1 MIPRRPLKGLP
12 FTLFVLRAA
21 PARGADVLH
30 PMPPLPAFPTQHI
43 KSKHQPDAI
52 SLCAPQV
59 FLFYMLVR
67 NLFGGGAKAP
77 PPGLA
82 FRPAVTHG
90 DPLSMRVFITEQPE
104 IDLDSVSTRPAWQEL
119 EFSLPLA
126 AEKTQS
132 VTYRPS
138 KVLQA
143 ISWSIHLHH
152 GLLGLHNYTST
163 FLTATSAAHL
173 LLERL
178 LLQKAHTTQTRHSN
192 QHLLHLQLQA
202 VQNNGTLYL
211 HTVFEA
217 SVIEKSEED
226 PLGTP
231 RTLEWIRSWRESP
244 IRIPQEPGRCCTRVL
259 FYASPAPAAARDFLN
274 AEGAYGSR
282 DLVHTSE

>member
-1 MIPRRPLKGLP
+1 
-12 FTLFVLRAA
+12 
-21 PARGADVLH
+21 VLH
-30 PMPPLPAFPTQHI
+30 PMPLPPVCPTQHI
-43 KSKHQPDAI
+43 KSKHQPDAV

-132 VTYRPS
+132 ITYRPS

-152 GLLGLHNYTST
+152 GLLGLHNYTSQPH
-163 FLTATSAAHL
+163 FPDCDPCCSFAA
-173 LLERL
+173 
-178 LLQKAHTTQTRHSN
+178 
-192 QHLLHLQLQA
+192 
-202 VQNNGTLYL
+202 
-211 HTVFEA
+211 
-217 SVIEKSEED
+217 
-226 PLGTP
+226 
-231 RTLEWIRSWRESP
+231 
-244 IRIPQEPGRCCTRVL
+244 
-259 FYASPAPAAARDFLN
+259 
-274 AEGAYGSR
+274 
-282 DLVHTSE
+282 